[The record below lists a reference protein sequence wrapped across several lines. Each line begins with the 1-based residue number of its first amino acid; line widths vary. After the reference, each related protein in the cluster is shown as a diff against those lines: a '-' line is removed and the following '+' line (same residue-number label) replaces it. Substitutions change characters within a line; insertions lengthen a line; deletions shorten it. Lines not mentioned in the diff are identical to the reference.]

1 MPHFES
7 IEVPDGFGRLVDRAV
22 TDKASRAQVLRRGAV
37 AVGALSG
44 VGLLEA
50 GPAFAWWGAQPKPI
64 PGGFDE
70 NFVPVP
76 KDPFVHVLPPAVGFE
91 MSTITDF
98 RGVVAATEV
107 QGKARGSDGSTYTFD
122 ADMRFM
128 RGHYIG
134 RDGRKR
140 WGTFGFV

>member
-7 IEVPDGFGRLVDRAV
+7 IEVPDGFGRLFDQAV
-22 TDKASRAQVLRRGAV
+22 TEKASRGQVLRRGAV
-37 AVGALSG
+37 AVGVLSG
-44 VGLLEA
+44 VGLLDA

-64 PGGFDE
+64 PGGFDQ
-70 NFVPVP
+70 NFTPVP
-76 KDPFVHVLPPAVGFE
+76 KHPFIHVLPPAVGFE

-98 RGVVAATEV
+98 RGVLAATEV

-128 RGHYIG
+128 RGHYVG

>member
-7 IEVPDGFGRLVDRAV
+7 IEVPDGMGRLIDRAV
-22 TDKASRAQVLRRGAV
+22 TDRTSRAQVLRRGAV
-37 AVGALSG
+37 AVGAVSAVSL
-44 VGLLEA
+44 VDA
-50 GPAFAWWGAQPKPI
+50 APALAWFGAQPKPI
-64 PGGFDE
+64 PGAFDQ
-70 NFVPVP
+70 NFIPVP
-76 KDPFVHVLPPAVGFE
+76 KDPFIHVLPPAVGFE

-98 RGVVAATEV
+98 RGVLAATEV